1 VEATDPTPAR
11 RPARTALAPPE
22 HDRDEYV
29 LVGGGLQNALLALV
43 LLERR
48 PLTRL
53 TLIERQPR
61 LGGNHTWSFHESDVP
76 AEARPLM
83 DQLAVRRWAAHEVA
97 FPGHQ
102 RRVNGAYAALTSD
115 SLHRYLSERIARS
128 PHARVIT
135 GVALDIRG
143 HAVTLDSGQSL
154 RAELVVDA
162 RGPEHTVARGGYQK
176 FVGLELELAPGTG
189 PTLPMLMDA
198 TVPQLDGFRFVY
210 CLPWS
215 ETRVLVEDTYY
226 SESPSLDAAA
236 LRSRVLEYAER
247 RGMAVRAVV
256 REESGVLPIPA
267 RLELSRATTGPLV
280 AGYAGALF
288 HPTTGYSLPVALRFA
303 LHLAARPA
311 REARGPAY
319 TRWLDRHARQVRF
332 CLRLN
337 RLLFEAFPPEQRV
350 HVLERFYRLPESTI
364 RRFYAL
370 ETSAGDRLR
379 ILCGPPPRGFS
390 ARRWLAGG
398 VSHE

>member
-1 VEATDPTPAR
+1 M
-11 RPARTALAPPE
+11 
-22 HDRDEYV
+22 

-48 PLTRL
+48 PLTHL
-53 TLIERQPR
+53 TLVERQQHI
-61 LGGNHTWSFHESDVP
+61 GGNHTWSFHESDIP
-76 AEARPLM
+76 AEARSLM
-83 DQLAVRRWAAHEVA
+83 DELTVRRWPAHEVA
-97 FPGHQ
+97 FPAH
-102 RRVNGAYAALTSD
+102 RRRISSAYAALTSD
-115 SLHRYLSERIARS
+115 SLRQRLSERIARC

-135 GVALDIRG
+135 GAALDIRG
-143 HAVTLDSGQSL
+143 DGVTLANGEEL
-154 RAELVVDA
+154 PAELVVDA
-162 RGPEHTVARGGYQK
+162 RGPAHTVARGGYQK
-176 FVGLELELAPGTG
+176 FVGLELEIAPGTG

-198 TVPQLDGFRFVY
+198 RVPQLDGFRFVY

-226 SESPSLDAAA
+226 SESSSLDPA
-236 LRSRVLEYAER
+236 LLRTRVLEYAER
-247 RGMAVRAVV
+247 RGMAVRAIL

-267 RLELSRATTGPLV
+267 RLELTRATTGPLV

-288 HPTTGYSLPVALRFA
+288 HPTTGYSLPVALRLA
-303 LHLAARPA
+303 LHVAARPA
-311 REARGPAY
+311 SEARGAAY
-319 TRWLDRHARQVRF
+319 ERWLDAHARQVRF

-337 RLLFEAFPPEQRV
+337 RLLFGAFPPEQRV

-390 ARRWLAGG
+390 ARRWIAGG
-398 VSHE
+398 ISDE